1 VKNVPHDN
9 VHPQGL
15 YGISACAPTLIVHT
29 MLSIILLSIIPK
41 YIISKLFGIASTWYL
56 P

>member
-15 YGISACAPTLIVHT
+15 YGISACAPLLTVHI
-29 MLSIILLSIIPK
+29 MLSIILLSIIPT
-41 YIISKLFGIASTWYL
+41 YSISKQFGIASTWYL